1 VDLDLN
7 RKLKKI
13 LFTLTF
19 NLSLILMLLI
29 GIQNSSNKSKIHML
43 NQSSISLP
51 VSFILGI
58 NFISGSLAGS
68 IFLFNKK

>member
-1 VDLDLN
+1 MHIDLI

-13 LFTLTF
+13 SFSLAFNFSLF
-19 NLSLILMLLI
+19 LMLLI
-29 GIQNSSNKSKIHML
+29 GIQNTSNKGKIHML

-51 VSFILGI
+51 ISFIIGI

-68 IFLFNKK
+68 IFFFNKK

>member
-1 VDLDLN
+1 
-7 RKLKKI
+7 
-13 LFTLTF
+13 
-19 NLSLILMLLI
+19 MLLI
-29 GIQNSSNKSKIHML
+29 GIQNSSNKGKIHLL

-51 VSFILGI
+51 IGFIIGI

>member
-1 VDLDLN
+1 MDLN
-7 RKLKKI
+7 LIRQLKKI
-13 LFTLTF
+13 FFTLTF
-19 NLSLILMLLI
+19 NFSLILMLLI
-29 GIQNSSNKSKIHML
+29 GLQNSSNKGKIHIL

-51 VSFILGI
+51 IGFIIGI

>member
-1 VDLDLN
+1 MDLDLN

>member
-1 VDLDLN
+1 MHIDLI

-13 LFTLTF
+13 FFSLAFNFSLF
-19 NLSLILMLLI
+19 LMLLI
-29 GIQNSSNKSKIHML
+29 GIQNTSNKGKIHML

-51 VSFILGI
+51 ISFIIGI

-68 IFLFNKK
+68 ILLFNKE

>member
-1 VDLDLN
+1 MHIDLI

-13 LFTLTF
+13 SFSIAFNFSLF
-19 NLSLILMLLI
+19 LMLLI
-29 GIQNSSNKSKIHML
+29 GIQNTSNKAKIHML

-51 VSFILGI
+51 ISFIIGI

-68 IFLFNKK
+68 ILLFNKK

>member
-1 VDLDLN
+1 M
-7 RKLKKI
+7 KKI
-13 LFTLTF
+13 FFTLTF

-29 GIQNSSNKSKIHML
+29 GLQNSTNKGKIYML

-51 VSFILGI
+51 VGFIIGI
-58 NFISGSLAGS
+58 NFISGTLAGS

>member
-1 VDLDLN
+1 MHIDLI

-13 LFTLTF
+13 SFSIAFNFSLF
-19 NLSLILMLLI
+19 LMLLI
-29 GIQNSSNKSKIHML
+29 GIQNTSNKGKIHML

-51 VSFILGI
+51 ISFIIGI

-68 IFLFNKK
+68 IFFFNKK

>member
-1 VDLDLN
+1 MDIDLI

-13 LFTLTF
+13 SFALAFNFSLF
-19 NLSLILMLLI
+19 LMLLI
-29 GIQNSSNKSKIHML
+29 GIQNTSNKGKIYML

-51 VSFILGI
+51 ISFIIGI

-68 IFLFNKK
+68 IFLFKKK

>member
-1 VDLDLN
+1 MDLDLS

>member
-1 VDLDLN
+1 MDLDLS

-13 LFTLTF
+13 LFTLLF

>member
-1 VDLDLN
+1 MVLN
-7 RKLKKI
+7 LIRQLKKI
-13 LFTLTF
+13 FFTLTF
-19 NLSLILMLLI
+19 NFSLILMLLI
-29 GIQNSSNKSKIHML
+29 GLQNSSNKGKIHML

-51 VSFILGI
+51 IGFIIGI

>member
-1 VDLDLN
+1 MDIDFI

-13 LFTLTF
+13 SFALAFNFSLF
-19 NLSLILMLLI
+19 LMLLI
-29 GIQNSSNKSKIHML
+29 GIQNTSNKGKIHML

-51 VSFILGI
+51 ISFIIGI

>member
-1 VDLDLN
+1 MDIDLI
-7 RKLKKI
+7 RKFKKI
-13 LFTLTF
+13 SFALAFNFSLF
-19 NLSLILMLLI
+19 LMLLI
-29 GIQNSSNKSKIHML
+29 GIQNTSNKGKIYML

-51 VSFILGI
+51 ISFIIGI

>member
-1 VDLDLN
+1 MDIDLI

-13 LFTLTF
+13 SFALAFNFSLF
-19 NLSLILMLLI
+19 LMLLI
-29 GIQNSSNKSKIHML
+29 GIQNTSNKGKIYML

-51 VSFILGI
+51 ISFIIGI